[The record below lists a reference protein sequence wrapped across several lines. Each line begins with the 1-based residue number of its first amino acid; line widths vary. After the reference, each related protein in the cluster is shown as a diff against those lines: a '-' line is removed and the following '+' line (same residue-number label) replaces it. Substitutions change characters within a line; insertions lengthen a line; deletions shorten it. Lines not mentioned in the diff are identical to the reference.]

1 MRLTGASGG
10 VTMNNNRLMR
20 IALFLGLLVA
30 VTLAIIYRDQF
41 DAAALEAWVRDAGPV
56 APLLFML
63 IYALAAVLFL
73 PGSFLTLA
81 GGALFGPVLGTFY
94 NLTGA
99 TLGATLAFL
108 IARYLA
114 SDWVAAKTGGRVK
127 QLINGVEGE
136 GWRFVAFVR
145 LVPLFPFNLLNYAL
159 GLTRLRLL
167 HYIVA
172 TYVFMLP
179 GAIAYTYLGYAGR
192 EAVAGGEGMIQKGML
207 ALALLAVVAFLPRL
221 IGTLRRGPMMNT
233 NDFRQRLDIDKDLLV
248 LDVRTSEDFIGE
260 QGHIN
265 GAVNIPVEEL
275 QQRMAEL
282 GDHLEQP
289 VAIVCRTD
297 KRSVK
302 AALLLTEEGFAD
314 VHVVR
319 GGMTKWIE
327 AGLPVI

>member
-1 MRLTGASGG
+1 
-10 VTMNNNRLMR
+10 MNNNHLMR
-20 IALFLGLLVA
+20 IALLLGLAAA
-30 VTLAIIYRDQF
+30 VTLAIIYRDQV
-41 DAAALEAWVRDAGPV
+41 DGAALEAWVRDAGPA

-73 PGSFLTLA
+73 PGSVLTLA

-114 SDWVAAKTGGRVK
+114 SDWVADKTGGCVK

-167 HYIVA
+167 HYIIA
-172 TYVFMLP
+172 SYLFMLP
-179 GAIAYTYLGYAGR
+179 GAFAYTYLGYAGR
-192 EAVAGGEGMIQKGML
+192 EAVAGGEGMIRKGLL

-221 IGTLRRGPMMNT
+221 IGTLRRGPMLDME
-233 NDFRQRLDIDKDLLV
+233 DFRRRLAAEKDLLV
-248 LDVRTSEDFIGE
+248 LDVRTPEDFVGE
-260 QGHIN
+260 QGHIK

-275 QQRMAEL
+275 QQRMNEL
-282 GDHLEQP
+282 CDYMEHP

-297 KRSVK
+297 KRSAK

-314 VHVVR
+314 VHIVR

-327 AGLPVI
+327 AGLPVS

>member
-1 MRLTGASGG
+1 
-10 VTMNNNRLMR
+10 MNNNRLMR
-20 IALFLGLLVA
+20 IVLFLGLLTA
-30 VTLAIIYRDQF
+30 VTLAIVYRDQF

-63 IYALAAVLFL
+63 IYAVAAVLFL
-73 PGSFLTLA
+73 PGSVLTLA
-81 GGALFGPVLGTFY
+81 GGALFGPVLGTLY

-114 SDWVAAKTGGRVK
+114 SDWIARKTGGRVK

-167 HYIVA
+167 HYIIA
-172 TYVFMLP
+172 TYLFMLP

-192 EAVAGGEGMIQKGML
+192 EAVAGGEGMIQKGLL
-207 ALALLAVVAFLPRL
+207 ALALLAVVAFLPRV
-221 IGTLRRGPMMNT
+221 IGNLRRGPMMET
-233 NDFRQRLDIDKDLLV
+233 EEFRQRLDTDKNWLV
-248 LDVRTSEDFIGE
+248 LDVRTSEDFVGE
-260 QGHIN
+260 QGHIEE
-265 GAVNIPVEEL
+265 AVNIPAEDL
-275 QQRMAEL
+275 QQRMDEI
-282 GDHLEQP
+282 GNYLEHP
-289 VAIVCRTD
+289 VAIICRTD
-297 KRSVK
+297 KKSAR

-314 VHVVR
+314 VHIVR
-319 GGMTKWIE
+319 GGMTKWLA
-327 AGLPVI
+327 AGLKVSR